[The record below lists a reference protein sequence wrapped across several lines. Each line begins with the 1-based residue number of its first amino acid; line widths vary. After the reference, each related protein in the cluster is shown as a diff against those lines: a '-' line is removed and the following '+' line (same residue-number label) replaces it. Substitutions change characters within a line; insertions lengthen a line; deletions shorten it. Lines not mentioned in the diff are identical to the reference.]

1 MKHPPTTP
9 RTSENPGNLTIV
21 SLGEKCGRCV
31 IQAFQEK
38 LTFSDF
44 THIYYYISVI

>member
-21 SLGEKCGRCV
+21 SLGEKCGRYV

-38 LTFSDF
+38 LTLSDL
-44 THIYYYISVI
+44 TYIYITIFQ